1 VNSTVKRMM
10 QNIKRERL
18 MSTSNILVM
27 FVTFMV
33 LGVFLYVI
41 ALSQTA
47 FRYLENQAQV
57 TVFFKDDFV
66 EKNILELKDKYVADK
81 RISEI
86 KYVSKEDA
94 FKIFSEIN
102 KNEPALLESISAS
115 ILPASLEVKAKR
127 ISDLSSLAEEFSK
140 IDGVEE
146 VRFFKEVIETF
157 RFWSTTAYIIGFILV
172 GIFMLISYSIVISTI
187 RTTIS
192 SKGAEL
198 EIMKLVGATDDYVK
212 SPLIYQG
219 VTFGFVSSLA
229 AGIVFVFISA
239 VASFFKVLSFGI
251 TFGFLHG
258 LFLHPIVFSVFLLLF
273 LLTSGCLLG
282 YLGSYTAVSKYLK
295 Y

>member
-1 VNSTVKRMM
+1 
-10 QNIKRERL
+10 

-219 VTFGFVSSLA
+219 VAFGFVSSLV

-239 VASFFKVLSFGI
+239 AASFFKVLSFGI